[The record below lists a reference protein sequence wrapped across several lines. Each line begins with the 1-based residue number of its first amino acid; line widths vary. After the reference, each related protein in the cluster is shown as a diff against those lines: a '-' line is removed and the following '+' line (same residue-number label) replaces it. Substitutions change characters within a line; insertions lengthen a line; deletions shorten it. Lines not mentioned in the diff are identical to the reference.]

1 MLANRGPMSVNPLQG
16 PEMTFRRQITA
27 AAKAALVAGAFAT
40 AAFAPA
46 SFAAGENEAAVQ
58 AQGHEMNLTELE
70 QRVRDTRA
78 ISVFQKLALQREVN
92 DLLARFRNAHSGSQ
106 NEVSSLRRPY
116 ERLIASI
123 QSQLGRD
130 PKLSSEIS
138 ASREAIWVVLTDR
151 TKFASL

>member
-1 MLANRGPMSVNPLQG
+1 
-16 PEMTFRRQITA
+16 MTFRRQITA

-58 AQGHEMNLTELE
+58 AHGAQGHEMNLTELE

>member
-1 MLANRGPMSVNPLQG
+1 
-16 PEMTFRRQITA
+16 MTFRRQITA

-58 AQGHEMNLTELE
+58 AQGHEMNLTDLE
-70 QRVRDTRA
+70 HRVRDTRA